1 MAFIDTILPER
12 ATGEVAELY
21 RRQQG
26 AWGYV
31 PNYARVF
38 CHRPEVMA
46 RWGQLLAE
54 VRRPMD
60 TRRFELVTFAVAHEL
75 RNSACT
81 LAHGQKLRPFFADDD
96 IVAMAAGQV
105 PAALSAV
112 DAAVMA
118 FAQQMARDASA
129 VGTEM
134 VDRLLALGLTDAEVF
149 DIAAVAAARA
159 FFATLL
165 DGLGVQPDSAFL
177 SLEAPLRNAL
187 TVGRPIDRR
196 LATAI

>member
-1 MAFIDTILPER
+1 MSFIETVQPEQ
-12 ATGEVAELY
+12 ATGDVAELY

-31 PNYARVF
+31 PNYSRVF

-96 IVAMAAGQV
+96 IVAMAAGRV
-105 PAALSAV
+105 PAALSEIDV
-112 DAAVMA
+112 AAMD
-118 FAQQMARDASA
+118 FARQMARDASA
-129 VGTEM
+129 VHISM
-134 VDRLLALGLTDAEVF
+134 VDRLIVLGLTDAEVF

-159 FFATLL
+159 FFTQLL

-177 SLEAPLRNAL
+177 ALDVPLRHAL
-187 TVGRPIDRR
+187 TVGRPIDHR
-196 LATAI
+196 LTTAI

>member
-1 MAFIDTILPER
+1 MSFIETILPEQ
-12 ATGEVAELY
+12 ATGDVADLY

-38 CHRPEVMA
+38 CHRPEVMS

-81 LAHGQKLRPFFADDD
+81 LAHGQKLRPFLSDDD
-96 IVAMAAGQV
+96 IVAMAAGQL
-105 PAALSAV
+105 PASLSETDV
-112 DAAVMA
+112 AAMD
-118 FAQQMARDASA
+118 FARQMARDASGVRIA
-129 VGTEM
+129 M
-134 VDRLLALGLTDAEVF
+134 VDRLIALGLSHAEVF

-159 FFATLL
+159 FFTQLL

-177 SLEAPLRNAL
+177 SLDMPLRDAL

-196 LATAI
+196 LTTAI

>member
-1 MAFIDTILPER
+1 MSFIETILPEQ
-12 ATGEVAELY
+12 ASGDVAELY

-75 RNSACT
+75 SNSACT
-81 LAHGQKLRPFFADDD
+81 LAHGQKLRLFFVDDD

-105 PAALSAV
+105 PASLSETDV
-112 DAAVMA
+112 AAMD
-118 FAQQMARDASA
+118 FARQMARDASA
-129 VGTEM
+129 VRIEM
-134 VDRLLALGLTDAEVF
+134 VDRLIALGLTDAEVF

-159 FFATLL
+159 FFTQLL

-177 SLEAPLRNAL
+177 SLDMPLRDAL

-196 LATAI
+196 LTSAI